1 MNASG
6 RRPAA
11 PDQSP
16 RQPDPKQRVRS
27 TRSMEIL
34 CLALAALVVVWS
46 RVLTTQLWPVLGLLC
61 AFVVAIVAF
70 RSRRFFPGRTRTRLL
85 IESWSMVMFIAGVLW
100 FTGKRSSPIL
110 NLYLLPIILSALTL
124 GRLVTL
130 LQVAVIAI
138 CHLLLAA
145 ATPGLDVIS
154 LVYASQAVGQLAPFL
169 LVAYLTTT
177 LSADITEARERIEN
191 LAQTDALTGLYNLGM
206 FNEVWQRERDP
217 GVYALLLIDM
227 DKLKDINDAF
237 GHEAGNS
244 AITLVA
250 QCLQRSIRT
259 TDYAARFGGDEFAVL
274 LPGASPEIAEAVVKR
289 VRHNVFKTTL
299 DLRSRM
305 IRCSVSIGVV
315 NYPKDAR
322 DMRELL
328 SITDRNMYRDKELR
342 RAPGSEASA

>member
-1 MNASG
+1 M
-6 RRPAA
+6 
-11 PDQSP
+11 
-16 RQPDPKQRVRS
+16 RS
-27 TRSMEIL
+27 TRSIEIL
-34 CLALAALVVVWS
+34 CLALAALVLVWS
-46 RVLTTQLWPVLGLLC
+46 RAPATPLWPIIALLA
-61 AFVVAIVAF
+61 AFAVAIILF
-70 RSRRFFPGRTRTRLL
+70 RSRQFFPRRTRTRLL
-85 IESWSMVMFIAGVLW
+85 IESWSMVIFITGVLW
-100 FTGKRSSPIL
+100 FTGKSSSPLL

-130 LQVAVIAI
+130 LQVAVVAL
-138 CHLLLAA
+138 CHLLLASA
-145 ATPGLDVIS
+145 APGIDVMS
-154 LVYASQAVGQLAPFL
+154 LVYASQAVGQFAPFL

-191 LAQTDALTGLYNLGM
+191 LAQTDALTGLYNLRM
-206 FNEVWQRERDP
+206 FNEVWQRAHDTAERDR
-217 GVYALLLIDM
+217 GVYALAMIDM

-250 QCLQRSIRT
+250 QCLQRSIRN

-274 LPGASPEIAEAVVKR
+274 LPGASSEVADAVVKR

-328 SITDRNMYRDKELR
+328 SMADRKMYRDKELR
-342 RAPGSEASA
+342 RTPSSEANA

>member
-1 MNASG
+1 
-6 RRPAA
+6 
-11 PDQSP
+11 
-16 RQPDPKQRVRS
+16 
-27 TRSMEIL
+27 
-34 CLALAALVVVWS
+34 LALAALVLVWS
-46 RVLTTQLWPVLGLLC
+46 GALTKELGPVLGLLG
-61 AFVVAIVAF
+61 AFTIGIVLF
-70 RSRRFFPGRTRTRLL
+70 RAPRFFPRRTRTRLL
-85 IESWSMVMFIAGVLW
+85 IESWSMVIFITGALW
-100 FTGKRSSPIL
+100 FTGKSSSPLL
-110 NLYLLPIILSALTL
+110 NLYLLPIILSAFTL

-130 LQVAVIAI
+130 LQVAAIAA

-145 ATPGLDVIS
+145 ATSAVDVIS
-154 LVYASQAVGQLAPFL
+154 LSYASQAVGQLAPFL

-177 LSADITEARERIEN
+177 LSADITEARERIES
-191 LAQTDALTGLYNLGM
+191 LAQTDALTGLYNLRM
-206 FNEVWQRERDP
+206 FNEVWQRAHDAGQRDR
-217 GVYALLLIDM
+217 GMYALLMIDM

-250 QCLQRSIRT
+250 QCLQRSIRN

-274 LPGASPEIAEAVVKR
+274 LPGASPEVADAVVKR
-289 VRHNVFKTTL
+289 VRHNVYKTTL

-328 SITDRNMYRDKELR
+328 SIADRKMYRDKELR
-342 RAPGSEASA
+342 RAPGSDANAEFGGAKL

>member
-1 MNASG
+1 
-6 RRPAA
+6 
-11 PDQSP
+11 
-16 RQPDPKQRVRS
+16 
-27 TRSMEIL
+27 
-34 CLALAALVVVWS
+34 
-46 RVLTTQLWPVLGLLC
+46 VLGLLC

-85 IESWSMVMFIAGVLW
+85 IESWSMVIFITAVLW
-100 FTGKRSSPIL
+100 FTGKSSSPLL

-145 ATPGLDVIS
+145 AAPGLDVMS
-154 LVYASQAVGQLAPFL
+154 LSYASQAVGQLAPFL

-191 LAQTDALTGLYNLGM
+191 LAQNDALTGLYNLRM
-206 FNEVWQRERDP
+206 FNEVWRREHGSAERDR

-227 DKLKDINDAF
+227 DKLKDINDDF

-250 QCLQRSIRT
+250 QCLQRSIRNS
-259 TDYAARFGGDEFAVL
+259 DYAARFGGDEFAVL
-274 LPGASPEIAEAVVKR
+274 LPGASPEVADAVVKR

-328 SITDRNMYRDKELR
+328 SIADRKMYRDKELR

>member
-1 MNASG
+1 
-6 RRPAA
+6 
-11 PDQSP
+11 
-16 RQPDPKQRVRS
+16 VRS
-27 TRSMEIL
+27 TRSIEIL
-34 CLALAALVVVWS
+34 CLALAALVLVWS
-46 RVLTTQLWPVLGLLC
+46 RALVTQLWPVTALLL
-61 AFVVAIVAF
+61 AFVAAILAF
-70 RSRRFFPGRTRTRLL
+70 RARRFFPGRTRTRLL
-85 IESWSMVMFIAGVLW
+85 IESWSMVLFISGVLW
-100 FTGKRSSPIL
+100 FTGKSASPLL

-130 LQVAVIAI
+130 LQVVVVAAF
-138 CHLLLAA
+138 HLLLAA
-145 ATPGLDVIS
+145 ATPGLDVLS

-191 LAQTDALTGLYNLGM
+191 LAQNDALTGLYNLRM
-206 FNEVWQRERDP
+206 FNEVWQREHAAAESNR
-217 GVYALLLIDM
+217 GVYALLMIDM

-237 GHEAGNS
+237 GHDAGNS

-250 QCLQRSIRT
+250 QCLQRSIRN

-274 LPGASPEIAEAVVKR
+274 LPGASPDIAEAVVKR

-315 NYPKDAR
+315 NYPRDGR

-328 SITDRNMYRDKELR
+328 SMADRNMYRDKELR
-342 RAPGSEASA
+342 RAPGTPANA

>member
-1 MNASG
+1 
-6 RRPAA
+6 
-11 PDQSP
+11 
-16 RQPDPKQRVRS
+16 VRS
-27 TRSMEIL
+27 TRSIEIL
-34 CLALAALVVVWS
+34 CLALAALVLVWS
-46 RVLTTQLWPVLGLLC
+46 RALVTQLWPVLALLG
-61 AFVVAIVAF
+61 AFAVAIVAF
-70 RSRRFFPGRTRTRLL
+70 RSRWFFPRRTRTRLL
-85 IESWSMVMFIAGVLW
+85 IESWSMVIFITGVLW
-100 FTGKRSSPIL
+100 FTGKSSSPLL

-130 LQVAVIAI
+130 LQVAAIFI

-145 ATPGLDVIS
+145 ATPNLDVIS
-154 LVYASQAVGQLAPFL
+154 LGYASRAVGQLAPFL

-191 LAQTDALTGLYNLGM
+191 LAQTDALTGLFNLRM
-206 FNEVWQRERDP
+206 FNEVWQRVHGACESER
-217 GVYALLLIDM
+217 GVYALLMIDM
-227 DKLKDINDAF
+227 DKLKDINDSF
-237 GHEAGNS
+237 GHDAGNS

-250 QCLQRSIRT
+250 QCLQRSIRN

-274 LPGASPEIAEAVVKR
+274 LPGASPEVAEAVVKR

-315 NYPKDAR
+315 NYPKDGR

-328 SITDRNMYRDKELR
+328 SIADRKMYRDKELR
-342 RAPGSEASA
+342 RAPGSEANA

>member
-1 MNASG
+1 
-6 RRPAA
+6 
-11 PDQSP
+11 
-16 RQPDPKQRVRS
+16 VRS
-27 TRSMEIL
+27 TRSIEIL
-34 CLALAALVVVWS
+34 CLALAALVLVWS
-46 RVLTTQLWPVLGLLC
+46 RALVTQLWPVLGLLG
-61 AFVVAIVAF
+61 AFLAAIVIF
-70 RSRRFFPGRTRTRLL
+70 RSRRFFPRRTRTRLM
-85 IESWSMVMFIAGVLW
+85 IESWSMVVFITGVLW
-100 FTGKRSSPIL
+100 FTGKSSSPLL

-130 LQVAVIAI
+130 LQVAVIFI

-145 ATPGLDVIS
+145 ATPGLDVLS
-154 LVYASQAVGQLAPFL
+154 LSYASQAVGQLAPFL

-191 LAQTDALTGLYNLGM
+191 LAQNDSLTGLYNLRM
-206 FNEVWQRERDP
+206 FNEVWQREHLASERDR
-217 GVYALLLIDM
+217 GVYALLMIDM

-250 QCLQRSIRT
+250 QCLLRSIRT

-274 LPGASPEIAEAVVKR
+274 LPGASPEVADAVIKR
-289 VRHNVFKTTL
+289 VRHNVYKTTL

-315 NYPKDAR
+315 NYPKDGR

-328 SITDRNMYRDKELR
+328 SMADHKMYRDKELR
-342 RAPGSEASA
+342 RAPGSEANA